1 MKDLRVAG
9 WQGDIRWADVSG
21 NLSDWEGRWSDA
33 PEADLY
39 LLPETFATGFST
51 RPDEL
56 AAVAAGPDGGAP
68 AAALRRWARDV
79 QAWVGGTVFIRE
91 ENGRY
96 RNRFFLAGPSRELV
110 TYDKRHRF
118 SIAGEAEYFDGGEER
133 VVVTV
138 HGWRLLLAVCY
149 DLRFPVWLRQTPG
162 GPEPHGPEYDGILVP
177 ANWPEARQSAWDTLL
192 RARAMEN
199 QCYVLGVNRIG
210 EDGFGVQHA
219 GGTASIGP
227 WGDVLAAGASGESGW
242 MTSTW
247 EAVHL
252 AAVRKRY
259 PFLGDADAFTLG

>member
-1 MKDLRVAG
+1 MKDLRITG
-9 WQGDIRWADVSG
+9 WQGDIRWADVAG
-21 NLSDWEGRWSDA
+21 NLSDWEARWTDA

-39 LLPETFATGFST
+39 LLPETFATGFAT

-68 AAALRRWARDV
+68 AAALQRWARDV
-79 QAWVGGTVFIRE
+79 QAWVGGTVFVRE

-96 RNRFFLAGPSRELV
+96 RNRFYLAGPSEELV

-133 VVVTV
+133 VVVNLN
-138 HGWRLLLAVCY
+138 GWRLLMAVCY

-162 GPEPHGPEYDGILVP
+162 GPEYDGILVP

-210 EDGFGVQHA
+210 EDGFGVQHS

-227 WGDVLAAGASGESGW
+227 WGDVLAQGESGEAGW
-242 MTSTW
+242 VTSTW
-247 EAVHL
+247 ESVHL